1 MPASDTIVRDY
12 TGPCI
17 DLIPRCRVAEVTRG
31 GRVETVAMP
40 NVDTTHDE
48 PKTLSASRS

>member
-1 MPASDTIVRDY
+1 MPANDVTVRDY
-12 TGPCI
+12 VGPCL

-40 NVDTTHDE
+40 TVDDTGKETE
-48 PKTLSASRS
+48 T